1 MSEENRKEQKIVI
14 LHGFE
19 KPEILKVMKLLKE
32 NFQGE
37 DLIFASTTP
46 TSLTWK
52 VEDLIT
58 ELKQEHEEFKRI
70 RQTKRENES
79 PKE

>member
-1 MSEENRKEQKIVI
+1 MERKEQKVVI
-14 LHGFE
+14 LHGFD

-46 TSLTWK
+46 TSLTWR
-52 VEDLIT
+52 VEDLIN
-58 ELKQEHEEFKRI
+58 ELKQEHEEFKKM
-70 RQTKRENES
+70 RQIKQQEGKQGE
-79 PKE
+79 